1 MLEQEDKEWILGV
14 LGKAL
19 EQHAQTER
27 VWFAEYLDQ
36 QLTKKLDALRLELVQ
51 AMAEGF
57 SECAS
62 AGQMERVEGGV
73 GSLEKKFTWVE
84 DNMVT
89 KEYLDNRLG
98 ERKKKEILLH
108 KGHVNKISS
117 FIQKLYDKNI
127 LSGKEANVILAL
139 EPFPKKVR
147 EHE

>member
-1 MLEQEDKEWILGV
+1 MLDQQDKEWILAV

-19 EQHAQTER
+19 KQHGQTER
-27 VWFAEYLDQ
+27 GWLN
-36 QLTKKLDALRLELVQ
+36 KKLDALRLELVQ

-62 AGQMERVEGGV
+62 AGQMERVEERLDRLEGRM
-73 GSLEKKFTWVE
+73 GSIEKKFAWVE

-89 KEYLDNRLG
+89 KEYLDIRLG

-108 KGHVNKISS
+108 TGHTKKISL
-117 FIQKLYDKNI
+117 FVQKLYDKNI

-139 EPFPKKVR
+139 EPFPQKVR